1 VEQQL
6 RTQEQLQK
14 LAAMVNSASDAA
26 AAQQHQQEQQQQPQ
40 PTQSGGTGAT
50 ATAAALAVGGAA
62 GPARMRQAPLL
73 GLASTVSPPNSQRK
87 LLAHLSAS
95 MRPADREV
103 GGWVGGWV
111 LRQTHVILLRGL
123 LLPTVFS
130 TVRSLVALAPI
141 GFPGWLQ
148 MKLVAL
154 LTWQGLREWYC
165 QLVTRLRWVG
175 STAVYGP

>member
-1 VEQQL
+1 MPHACTPPAALQNQEVEQQL

-50 ATAAALAVGGAA
+50 ATVAALAVGGAA

-103 GGWVGGWV
+103 GVTANACYSIARVVAAHCFLNGSLTGCTGPHWLPW
-111 LRQTHVILLRGL
+111 LAADEARG
-123 LLPTVFS
+123 TAD
-130 TVRSLVALAPI
+130 VA
-141 GFPGWLQ
+141 
-148 MKLVAL
+148 
-154 LTWQGLREWYC
+154 
-165 QLVTRLRWVG
+165 G
-175 STAVYGP
+175 SA

>member
-1 VEQQL
+1 MPHACTPPAALQNQEVEQQL

-50 ATAAALAVGGAA
+50 ATVAALAVGGAA

-111 LRQTHVILLRGL
+111 GGCYGKRMLFYCEGCCCPLLSQRFAHWL
-123 LLPTVFS
+123 HWPPLA
-130 TVRSLVALAPI
+130 SLA
-141 GFPGWLQ
+141 GC
-148 MKLVAL
+148 
-154 LTWQGLREWYC
+154 R
-165 QLVTRLRWVG
+165 
-175 STAVYGP
+175 